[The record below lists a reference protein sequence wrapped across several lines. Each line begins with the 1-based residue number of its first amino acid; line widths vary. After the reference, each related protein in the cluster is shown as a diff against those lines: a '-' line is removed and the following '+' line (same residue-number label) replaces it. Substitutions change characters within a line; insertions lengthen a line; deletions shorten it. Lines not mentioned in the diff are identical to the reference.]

1 MDLLSTGYLILYGV
15 ILAVAG
21 MSIIAFLYRR
31 RKKVIEKPSQNLM
44 GEDNVVSDTIKSSLS
59 NIMVRLERLEQRLDT
74 IEYSSAAKNESINF
88 DKLLERIIL
97 SQLKTG
103 NVKLEVGVQDAKV
116 QIFGAEGRY
125 NLTLKFS
132 GEEEKPKQNFEVKE
146 YVDSE
151 GRKHAILWDK
161 GERVP

>member
-1 MDLLSTGYLILYGV
+1 MDLLSTGYLILYGAL
-15 ILAVAG
+15 LAVAG

-31 RKKVIEKPSQNLM
+31 RKKAVEEPAENLVKEKDVEIEI
-44 GEDNVVSDTIKSSLS
+44 IKSNLS
-59 NIMVRLERLEQRLDT
+59 AIMSRLEALEQKFNLGVQANMEKD
-74 IEYSSAAKNESINF
+74 IDF
-88 DKLLERIIL
+88 DKLLERIVL

-116 QIFGAEGRY
+116 KIFGAEGKY
-125 NLTLKFS
+125 NLTLKFA

-146 YVDSE
+146 YIDSE

-161 GERVP
+161 GEKVP

>member
-21 MSIIAFLYRR
+21 LSIIAFLYRR
-31 RKKVIEKPSQNLM
+31 RKKVVMEPTKNLVKEKDVEIEI
-44 GEDNVVSDTIKSSLS
+44 IKSNLS
-59 NIMVRLERLEQRLDT
+59 TIISRLEALEQKFNLLGAQTNVEKD
-74 IEYSSAAKNESINF
+74 IDFN
-88 DKLLERIIL
+88 KLLERIVL
-97 SQLKTG
+97 SQLKAG
-103 NVKLEVGVQDAKV
+103 NVKLEVGIQDAKV
-116 QIFGAEGRY
+116 KIFGAEGKY
-125 NLTLKFS
+125 NLTLKFAS
-132 GEEEKPKQNFEVKE
+132 EEEKPKQNFEVKE

>member
-1 MDLLSTGYLILYGV
+1 MDLLSTGYLILYGA

-31 RKKVIEKPSQNLM
+31 RKKAVEEPAKNLVKEKDAEIEI
-44 GEDNVVSDTIKSSLS
+44 IKSNLS
-59 NIMVRLERLEQRLDT
+59 TIISRLEALEQKFNLLGTQANMEKD
-74 IEYSSAAKNESINF
+74 IDF
-88 DKLLERIIL
+88 DKLLERIVL

-116 QIFGAEGRY
+116 KIFGAEGKY
-125 NLTLKFS
+125 NLTLKFN

-146 YVDSE
+146 YIDSE
-151 GRKHAILWDK
+151 GRKHAILWEK
-161 GERVP
+161 GEKVP